1 MIKALHPAVVAA
13 VVSSI
18 TLSTGSALLADSN
31 IPVIVISPSQYAQP
45 VNQVGSSV
53 IFLQAD
59 ELRQRGIVFIEDALQ
74 EIPSLIVSSQG
85 VRGSQVQ
92 ARVRGNEAN
101 HVLVLIDGMRVS
113 NASTGEFD
121 FSSLSLSSVE
131 NIEVLLGPQ
140 STIYGTDAIAGVI
153 NITSKKGR
161 TGLAGNVRLDAGEQ
175 GIRSVSSNINGGKKQ
190 WNYSL
195 TVEDYVTDGISS
207 AAEINGNTE
216 QDAFDKQAVNVKAGY
231 DGDRISSTVVIS
243 RSDSSLGFDGTDF
256 NGLTVDE
263 ENNNQQVKIA
273 NLAWSVSIPSNDRR
287 FSNNLQISRVSNQY
301 ETVSVFYGEDS
312 EYNTDTDRTDFN
324 YRGNYILDDMHILQY
339 GLEEVTEQLKTES
352 ISAYGNSVFKEQTG
366 STDVYLNLLINIDD
380 LDISAGIRATGHDE
394 FGTHHTYRLTVSY
407 QLNDTVRLRGA
418 HGTAYKTP
426 SLQELFDT
434 TFGGNSDLQPEQAG
448 SSEIAIEYNSQDYFF
463 SLTYFDQQTEDLI
476 RYIGS
481 YPSGVNQNVGKAD
494 SKGIELSIRKDWQ
507 QLTLT
512 TSLSK
517 TEATE
522 TVNGMVSKRIRVPKW
537 AASVLANYR
546 HENMRVWLK
555 GLYRDDRR
563 DIQFSYP
570 AQDVILESYTLWN
583 LGASY
588 QLEKNL
594 TLSARV
600 ENLTDENYEEVFS
613 YGTRGR
619 TAIVSAEWLF

>member
-256 NGLTVDE
+256 NGLAVDE